1 MKDMDRQKEV
11 KNFREECFKQASA
24 QSQEGFASPIA
35 YWAWTDEAVCE
46 SLEPGLLSRKFL
58 TL

>member
-35 YWAWTDEAVCE
+35 Y
-46 SLEPGLLSRKFL
+46 
-58 TL
+58 